1 MTEKCEDPNCPKHG
15 ALSTRGFRF
24 QAEVVSDKMD
34 KSVVVEKPMHR
45 FVPKYNRYEKQ
56 TIRLTAH
63 NPPCISAKKGDKVM
77 VEECRPLSK
86 TKNFVIVEKV

>member
-15 ALSTRGFRF
+15 ALSTRGSKF

-34 KSVVVEKPMHR
+34 KSVVVEKHMNR
-45 FVPKYNRYEKQ
+45 IVPKYNRYEKQ

-63 NPPCISAKKGDKVM
+63 NPACINAKTGDKVV

-86 TKNFVIVEKV
+86 TKNFVIVEKL